1 MAGQRTPTPGRVVG
15 APSCARFAVVVDP
28 GTLMERVDVYA
39 STAKSAYEWAADLRD
54 DGLQVDVMRITPSG
68 ELTTEF

>member
-1 MAGQRTPTPGRVVG
+1 MKPAAHTPGRALG
-15 APSCARFAVVVDP
+15 TPPSARFAVVVDP
-28 GTLMERVDVYA
+28 GTLMERIDVYA
-39 STAKSAYEWAADLRD
+39 GTLQSAIAWAADLRD